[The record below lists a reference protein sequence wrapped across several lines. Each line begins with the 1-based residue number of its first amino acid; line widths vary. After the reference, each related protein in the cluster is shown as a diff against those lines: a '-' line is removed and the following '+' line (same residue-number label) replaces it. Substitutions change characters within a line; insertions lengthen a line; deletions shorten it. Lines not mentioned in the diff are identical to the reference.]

1 MTGSGLKGFSCTVY
15 APTSVE
21 KMLLS
26 LAFARAIRAC
36 YLIVQADLD
45 VTAFAQIHVLDY
57 GKENMKRFLSEFFYE
72 TICFSCLFF

>member
-1 MTGSGLKGFSCTVY
+1 MARSGLKGFLCTVY

-26 LAFARAIRAC
+26 LAFARAFRAC
-36 YLIVQADLD
+36 YLIVQADLA
-45 VTAFAQIHVLDY
+45 VTVFAQIHVLDY
-57 GKENMKRFLSEFFYE
+57 EQENMKRFLSAFFNE